1 MFTCGYSFKDI
12 CRELKKQKCNE
23 WLAAFKKTEYLF
35 SPDCKGFTSEQ
46 TWEVDGVLY
55 YYSFICL
62 QEEFD
67 FSDRHHTILSH
78 EVIHACTHHLK
89 SMFDIVTENE
99 AFAYTHTHI
108 LNQCYEVLRR
118 KPTKF
123 I

>member
-1 MFTCGYSFKDI
+1 LFYGVKICSIFDTSKSFGVKLYI
-12 CRELKKQKCNE
+12 I
-23 WLAAFKKTEYLF
+23 AKKTEYLF
-35 SPDCKGFTSEQ
+35 SPDCKGFSSEQ
-46 TWEVDGVLY
+46 TWEVNGVVY